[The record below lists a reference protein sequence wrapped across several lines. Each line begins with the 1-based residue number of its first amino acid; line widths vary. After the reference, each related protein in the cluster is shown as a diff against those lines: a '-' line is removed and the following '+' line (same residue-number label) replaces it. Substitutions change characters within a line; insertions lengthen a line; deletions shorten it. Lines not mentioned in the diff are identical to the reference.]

1 MESEWEFY
9 SMKERWGEIGGVRM
23 FLYTHVMY
31 WHRGE
36 FWDARVAGRY
46 ASRADLPPVSACILQ
61 EIEKSNLWPPLEAG
75 LCVCPEPPATG
86 DGGKPSSI
94 FIKRVRL
101 ADYDGS
107 PTLGQYALH
116 EARIGQRLRASPHPN
131 LARFHGCAVGAR
143 GEVTGLCFDR
153 YLETLGE
160 RMRRGAPVDAA
171 RTMAQLRAAVAHL
184 HGLQLVHNDVTVDNV
199 MFVNHG
205 PALVLVDFDSCAARG
220 GGLPKKRGPV
230 PDGAVSSEFENDFV
244 GMELMHAVLLRYQDA
259 TKSQR

>member
-31 WHRGE
+31 WHKNE

-46 ASRADLPPVSACILQ
+46 ASRADLPPVEACVLQ
-61 EIEKSNLWPPLEAG
+61 QIEKTDLWPPLEPG
-75 LCVCPEPPATG
+75 LRVCPEPTDNKP
-86 DGGKPSSI
+86 GGGL
-94 FIKRVRL
+94 FVKRVRL
-101 ADYDGS
+101 AEYDGS
-107 PTLGQYALH
+107 PTLGQYVLH

-160 RMRRGAPVDAA
+160 RMRRGAPVDAE
-171 RTMAQLRAAVAHL
+171 RCIEQVRAAVHHL
-184 HGLQLVHNDVTVDNV
+184 HSLQLVHNDVTVDNV

-230 PDGAVSSEFENDFV
+230 PDGAAASEFENDYV
-244 GMELMHAVLLRYQDA
+244 GLELVYAVLLRYQDA